1 MGNPLASSFA
11 DTLLRLA
18 AQEQC
23 AASKRGHRWAK
34 PRQYRYGSRSDVRIA
49 WYVQCVYCGA
59 RVARDTLGE
68 LAEAAEW

>member
-1 MGNPLASSFA
+1 MTQLHNAAEDAFAVLARQQA
-11 DTLLRLA
+11 
-18 AQEQC
+18 C
-23 AASKRGHRWAK
+23 KGHKWAK
-34 PRQYRYGSRSDVRIA
+34 PRQYRYGSRRDVRTA